1 MLLRVVG
8 RRPFCLRFV
17 VLLFLVVGGDGV
29 TSDGPVSKVGEGL
42 TRGGTGGPCV
52 KRTGVVGELLGFL
65 GANKRWWLIPMV
77 AVLLLFGLLVI
88 FGSASGLAPFI
99 YTLF

>member
-1 MLLRVVG
+1 MKKFLRSMSSNV
-8 RRPFCLRFV
+8 
-17 VLLFLVVGGDGV
+17 
-29 TSDGPVSKVGEGL
+29 
-42 TRGGTGGPCV
+42 
-52 KRTGVVGELLGFL
+52 GVVGELLGFL